1 MKKRIVA
8 MLLASVMCL
17 TVLVG
22 CGGGSKGGENNSQT
36 VMTINGESVPA
47 SELAAYIVYNINYYQ
62 QYYSQMGLEM
72 DSSYFQDEEMF
83 GSLKE
88 SAADQVKA
96 LRALQL
102 MAKDLGVKLTS
113 EQKKE
118 LEEVEKSNMEYTGAY
133 SDKFKR
139 WVAYSLKG
147 KEDPWAEYL
156 HSMGYTEELFKQDS
170 EILKL
175 EEGIIDYYY
184 DQGDVTDR
192 FHDTYYHAKSI
203 LISDSDD
210 DGNLLTGSAKKEA
223 KKKAQDLLKQIKD
236 GADFDELWAENND
249 DTAQSEDGYYFTE
262 GDMVDT
268 YEKAVAEMDEDTIN
282 DELVYYEKYGWFII
296 QRLPLDDDALEDPDS
311 YMYNYN
317 DDDDT
322 TLKSIIGNSI
332 VEEKIDEYIENM
344 EVELTDEYDKI
355 TMNNVHTYLGFVTDP
370 LVSTEGSGSVADG
383 SAGGVADDGHDHDHD
398 HGSAE

>member
-22 CGGGSKGGENNSQT
+22 CGGGSKGGENNTQT
-36 VMTINGESVPA
+36 VMTVNGESIPA
-47 SELAAYIVYNINYYQ
+47 SELAAYIVYNVNYYQ

-83 GSLKE
+83 DSLKE
-88 SAADQVKA
+88 SAADQVMA
-96 LRALQL
+96 LRALKI
-102 MAKDLGVKLTS
+102 MASDLGVKLTAD
-113 EQKKE
+113 QKKE
-118 LEEVEKSNMEYTGAY
+118 LEEVKKSNMEYTGAY
-133 SDKFKR
+133 SDTFKR

-156 HSMGYTEELFKQDS
+156 HSMGYTEELFEQDS

-184 DQGDVTDR
+184 EQGDVTDR

-203 LISDSDD
+203 LISDSDE

-223 KKKAQDLLKQIKD
+223 KKKAQDLLQQIKD

-268 YEKAVAEMDEDTIN
+268 YEEAVAEMDEDSIS
-282 DELVYYEKYGWFII
+282 DELVYYESYGWFII
-296 QRLPLDDDALEDPDS
+296 QRLPMDDDALEDTDA
-311 YMYNYN
+311 YMYNYG
-317 DDDDT
+317 DEDDT
-322 TLKSIIGNSI
+322 TLKSIIGNTI
-332 VEEKIDEYIENM
+332 VEEKIDEYMENM
-344 EVELTDEYDKI
+344 EVEYTDEYDKI

-383 SAGGVADDGHDHDHD
+383 SAGG
-398 HGSAE
+398 SAE

>member
-17 TVLVG
+17 TLLAG
-22 CGGGSKGGENNSQT
+22 CGGNSKGGENNTQT
-36 VMTINGESVPA
+36 VMTVDGENVPA

-72 DSSYFQDEEMF
+72 DSSYFQDEEIF
-83 GSLKE
+83 DSLKE

-96 LRALQL
+96 LRALEKIAAD
-102 MAKDLGVKLTS
+102 MGVKLTS

-118 LEEVEKSNMEYTGAY
+118 LKEVEKSNMEYTGAQ
-133 SDKFKR
+133 SDSFKR
-139 WVAYSLKG
+139 WVAYTLKG
-147 KEDPWAEYL
+147 KEDPWADYL
-156 HSMGYTEELFKQDS
+156 HSMGYTEELFQKDS

-184 DQGDVTDR
+184 EQGDVTDR

-223 KKKAQDLLKQIKD
+223 KQKAEDLLQQIKD
-236 GADFDELWAENND
+236 GADFDELWANNND

-268 YEKAVAEMDEDTIN
+268 YEEAVAEMDEDSIS
-282 DELVYYEKYGWFII
+282 DELVYYESYGWFII
-296 QRLPLDDDALEDPDS
+296 QRLPMDDDALEDPNA
-311 YMYNYN
+311 YMYNYGST
-317 DDDDT
+317 DEDAT
-322 TLKSIIGNSI
+322 TLKEILGNSI
-332 VEEKIDEYIENM
+332 VEEKIDEYMENM
-344 EVELTDEYDKI
+344 EVEYTDEYDKI
-355 TMNNVHTYLGFVTDP
+355 TMNNVHTYLGFVMDP

-383 SAGGVADDGHDHDHD
+383 SAGG
-398 HGSAE
+398 SAE